1 MEQKIKQ
8 DINIGRNIRD
18 LRRKKKMTQDI
29 LAAKMQLL
37 GCNTTRSSLAKI
49 EAGIQHISASELCAI
64 KEVLNASYDE
74 ILKCFT
80 ENKE

>member
-8 DINIGRNIRD
+8 DINIGRNIRE
-18 LRRKKKMTQDI
+18 LRKKKKMTQDI

-49 EAGIQHISASELCAI
+49 EAGIQHISISEIYAI
-64 KEVLNASYDE
+64 KTVLNVSYEDLFNLNE
-74 ILKCFT
+74 KR
-80 ENKE
+80 

>member
-1 MEQKIKQ
+1 
-8 DINIGRNIRD
+8 
-18 LRRKKKMTQDI
+18 
-29 LAAKMQLL
+29 
-37 GCNTTRSSLAKI
+37 SSLAKI
-49 EAGIQHISASELCAI
+49 EAGIQHISVSELCAI